1 MPGYGVRN
9 CFAGLL
15 GGLAV
20 FDRALAEPDLARL
33 AAGPQGLT
41 HPPGGSIIGCDG
53 FHKRPGCSPQVGARP
68 GRRQAA
74 QRRENPSVNSSPKV
88 PIPTLERLA
97 TYLRYLIDLEASQ
110 VETISSTDVEKQT
123 GINAAQFRKDLS
135 YFGEFGKPG
144 VGYNVV
150 ELQARIARILKI
162 DQMQP
167 IIVIGAGNLGSALIG
182 YPGLRDHKFH
192 IAAAFDSDPAKI
204 GRAQGGLTIQ
214 DEAHLRRANA
224 EVGARMAIL
233 CVPAGAAQGVAEEAI
248 AAGVRVILNFAPII
262 LRVPDRIVVRNVS
275 FLQELAELSYHL
287 SSETGK

>member
-1 MPGYGVRN
+1 M
-9 CFAGLL
+9 
-15 GGLAV
+15 
-20 FDRALAEPDLARL
+20 
-33 AAGPQGLT
+33 
-41 HPPGGSIIGCDG
+41 
-53 FHKRPGCSPQVGARP
+53 
-68 GRRQAA
+68 
-74 QRRENPSVNSSPKV
+74 NSSPKV

-110 VETISSTDVEKQT
+110 VETVSSTDVEKQT

-182 YPGLRDHKFH
+182 YPGLREHKFH

-204 GRAQGGLTIQ
+204 GRPQGDLIIL
-214 DEAHLRRANA
+214 DEAGLRQTNA
-224 EVGARMAIL
+224 QVGASIAII
-233 CVPAGAAQGVAEEAI
+233 CVPASAAQNVADAAI
-248 AAGVRVILNFAPII
+248 LAGVRVILNFAPII
-262 LRVPDRIVVRNVS
+262 LRVPERIVVRNVS
-275 FLQELAELSYHL
+275 FLQELAVLSYHL
-287 SSETGK
+287 SSDTQK

>member
-1 MPGYGVRN
+1 M
-9 CFAGLL
+9 
-15 GGLAV
+15 
-20 FDRALAEPDLARL
+20 
-33 AAGPQGLT
+33 
-41 HPPGGSIIGCDG
+41 
-53 FHKRPGCSPQVGARP
+53 
-68 GRRQAA
+68 
-74 QRRENPSVNSSPKV
+74 NSSPKV

-110 VETISSTDVEKQT
+110 VETVSSTDVEKQT

-182 YPGLRDHKFH
+182 YPGLREHKFH

-204 GRAQGGLTIQ
+204 GRPQGDLIIL
-214 DEAHLRRANA
+214 DEAGLRQTNA
-224 EVGARMAIL
+224 QVGARIAII
-233 CVPAGAAQGVAEEAI
+233 CVPASAAQNVADAAI
-248 AAGVRVILNFAPII
+248 LAGVRVILNFAPII
-262 LRVPDRIVVRNVS
+262 LRVPERIVVRNVS
-275 FLQELAELSYHL
+275 FLQELAVLSYHL
-287 SSETGK
+287 SRDTQK